1 MNTRE
6 YPEIR
11 QSVRAALSELG
22 MEQDRVGFDS
32 APTWQLHERLAGEYC
47 RLAVLGEFSRGKS
60 TLINAL
66 LGMPDLLPSS
76 RRPCTSALIEI
87 VAAEGST
94 TYAYRES
101 LEEIG
106 LVSSD
111 REAFLRN
118 ASVASLEAAETVSM
132 ASTKFWRIT
141 LENRWL
147 DRLGMA
153 IVDTPGLNEDIER
166 TRLAVAEAQRADAA
180 LLVVSV
186 DQPFTAVEQAILSEL
201 SDQSENLYMVANRA
215 DLVDESEW
223 EDVRNHLLD
232 RIYKRL
238 PAFNSRHLFFISA
251 KRANVGP
258 HAGGQDCWQ
267 VLFESFRMS
276 VECHLASRSGVIFG
290 NRLIKDVRRLHESV
304 SKVCLGACETTLLR
318 RAKQILGWQ
327 GEYDDVER
335 DSKLVIAYLKMDF
348 ERERWAFGRALV
360 AALPDIFERVW
371 QREGKSWV
379 SDEWIVINP
388 RAYVSEVASKAKASL
403 DRGIEQWLKQEGSE
417 QIANVISNAFSVV
430 SRNYPDF
437 IRYISQDG
445 SGDDSRL
452 LVGVM
457 ANVFGK
463 RFQDHDLPVGELI
476 VAMGLAAV
484 IGYIISDVVLFYI
497 AGIVAG
503 FLNPFIIAGAVLA
516 GIVGYFT
523 VGSDWVAGK
532 VRQNVYEKIKEKL
545 EDGNVTYP
553 LVNATANAVEGI
565 FNPLVDDLVERVNFQ
580 LAEHRQQIYAAIADL
595 RQANELAKT
604 GVDVNNLHDYVRRL
618 DERIRDRK
626 AVQAAADKL
635 MAIIDV
641 AGAME
646 DDSSQVTV
654 VV

>member
-11 QSVRAALSELG
+11 QSVRTALSELG

-32 APTWQLHERLAGEYC
+32 APTWQLHERLASEYC

-166 TRLAVAEAQRADAA
+166 TRLAVTETQRADAA

-251 KRANVGP
+251 KRANVEL

-318 RAKQILGWQ
+318 RAKQIHSWQ
-327 GEYDDVER
+327 SEYDDVER

-360 AALPDIFERVW
+360 AALPNIFEMVW

-379 SDEWIVINP
+379 SDEWIAITQG
-388 RAYVSEVASKAKASL
+388 AYVTEVASKAIASL
-403 DRGIEQWLKQEGSE
+403 DCGVEQWLRHDGGEL
-417 QIANVISNAFSVV
+417 IANVIINAFSTVL
-430 SRNYPDF
+430 RNYPNFIRCVSGCDFGGAPHLLADAMSGVFGGRFQSHGLLVSDF
-437 IRYISQDG
+437 I
-445 SGDDSRL
+445 
-452 LVGVM
+452 
-457 ANVFGK
+457 
-463 RFQDHDLPVGELI
+463 
-476 VAMGLAAV
+476 VAD
-484 IGYIISDVVLFYI
+484 DVV
-497 AGIVAG
+497 AGIFG
-503 FLNPFIIAGAVLA
+503 YLSF
-516 GIVGYFT
+516 GI
-523 VGSDWVAGK
+523 DWVAGNAS
-532 VRQNVYEKIKEKL
+532 QNIYGKINRML

-553 LVNATANAVEGI
+553 LMTAAANVVEGVCQ
-565 FNPLVDDLVERVNFQ
+565 PLIDDLVERVSCQ
-580 LAEHRQQIYAAIADL
+580 LAEQQQQINGAIAEL
-595 RQANELAKT
+595 HQANELAKT

-635 MAIIDV
+635 VAIIDG